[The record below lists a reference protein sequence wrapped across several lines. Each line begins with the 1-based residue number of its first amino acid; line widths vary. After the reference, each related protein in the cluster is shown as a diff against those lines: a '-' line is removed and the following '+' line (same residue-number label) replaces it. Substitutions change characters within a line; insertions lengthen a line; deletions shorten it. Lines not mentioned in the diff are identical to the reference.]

1 MFSSNNMR
9 MFYTL
14 DMLGN
19 AIAQSPAK
27 PILSVQVMLLGAS
40 GGVSRRFL
48 ASPARADIKARQR
61 YAGAARATG

>member
-1 MFSSNNMR
+1 MLSSNNMR
-9 MFYTL
+9 LFYTP

-19 AIAQSPAK
+19 TKAQSLAK

-40 GGVSRRFL
+40 GGVSRRFR
-48 ASPARADIKARQR
+48 ARPARVDINARQR

>member
-19 AIAQSPAK
+19 TIAQSLAK

-48 ASPARADIKARQR
+48 ASPARADIKA
-61 YAGAARATG
+61 